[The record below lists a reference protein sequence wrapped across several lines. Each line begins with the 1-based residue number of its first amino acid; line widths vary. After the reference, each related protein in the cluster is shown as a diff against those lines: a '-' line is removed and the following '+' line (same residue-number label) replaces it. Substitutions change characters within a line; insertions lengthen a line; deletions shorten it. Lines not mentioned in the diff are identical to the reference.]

1 MKPRTLYQK
10 LWDSHVVKKIDDN
23 TFLIYIDSHLVHEV
37 TSPQAFNGLRK
48 RGIKVRRPDKTF
60 ATCDHN
66 VPTSDQKNIRDEL
79 SRFQVEALE
88 KNCKE
93 FEIPLYGLDSP
104 HQGIVHVIG
113 PELGITQPGKTIVCG
128 DSHTSTHG
136 AFATLSFGIGTTEVE
151 QVLATQCLLQSPL
164 KTMEIRITGKLNR
177 GVTAK
182 DIILT
187 IIRKIGTKG
196 GSGYAIEY
204 TGNAITDLSMDGRM
218 TICNMSIEAGAKAG
232 MVAAD
237 EKTFDYVKGKKFSPN
252 GKDWDRA
259 LAYWKTLH
267 TDKEAEYDKSIIID
281 GNSIEPMVTYGTD
294 PSTGIK
300 LSENIP
306 NFSDI
311 KSPEEKISFT
321 KSIEYMHLKPGTSL
335 NNFPI
340 DYVFIGSCTNSR
352 ISDLKEVAK
361 LVKGK
366 KVKPGVYAFIVPG
379 SRHVKK
385 LVEEE
390 GLDKIFKEAGFDWRG
405 AGCSACLG
413 MNEDKIPEGK
423 YCISTSNRNFQ
434 GRQGPGARTFLASPL
449 TAAISAIEGKIVDV
463 RSYI

>member
-1 MKPRTLYQK
+1 MPKTLFQK
-10 LWDSHVVKKIDDN
+10 LWDSHIVKKIDDE
-23 TFLIYIDSHLVHEV
+23 TFLIYIDTHLVHEV

-48 RGIKVRRPDKTF
+48 RGIKVRRRDKTF

-79 SRFQVEALE
+79 SRLQVEALE

-113 PELGITQPGKTIVCG
+113 PELGITQPGATIVCG

-136 AFATLSFGIGTTEVE
+136 AFGTLAFGIGTTEVE

-164 KTMEIRITGKLNR
+164 KTMEIKIDGKLGS

-187 IIRKIGTKG
+187 IIRNIGTKG

-204 TGNAITDLSMDGRM
+204 TGEAIRNLSMDGRM

-237 EKTFDYVKGKKFSPN
+237 QKTFDYIKGKMFAPYGTN
-252 GKDWDRA
+252 WDKA
-259 LAYWKTLH
+259 LDYWKSLH
-267 TDKEAEYDKSIIID
+267 TDKGAAYDKLIVIN
-281 GNSIEPMVTYGTD
+281 GNTIEPLVTYGTD

-300 LSENIP
+300 LSEKIP
-306 NFSDI
+306 NFSDL
-311 KSPEEKISFT
+311 KTPEEKITLT
-321 KSIEYMHLKPGTSL
+321 KSLEYMQIKPGTSL

-352 ISDLKEVAK
+352 LSDLREVTN
-361 LVKGK
+361 LIKGK
-366 KVKPGVYAFIVPG
+366 KVKSGVYAFVVPG

-385 LVEEE
+385 MAEEE
-390 GLDKIFKEAGFDWRG
+390 GLDKIFISAGFDWRG

-413 MNEDKIPEGK
+413 MNEDKIPAGK
-423 YCISTSNRNFQ
+423 YCVSTRNRNFQ
-434 GRQGPGARTFLASPL
+434 GRHGTRARTFLASPL

-463 RSYI
+463 RNYL